1 MAVFGNY
8 SIRCLLTAGVIL
20 ASNLPLDAQ
29 EQGGNNGQGEQ
40 RREGDGRR
48 GDGRR
53 GPPGGGFSFGGG
65 FGGGFVR
72 NSSLLG
78 LLDAPEVKK
87 HLNIDADTSA
97 YIALLEDDIN
107 QKNGEFFRANR
118 DLDRDA
124 AREKAMAYFREQ
136 APKTEAQ
143 IKEIIGDEKLA
154 RLKQIR
160 LQVAGP
166 AIYFF
171 PNSEDGKTLGIT
183 DAQREQAGKLME
195 EAGTQLREIFRPGD
209 GGQRR
214 GEDEVRKMMEEFR
227 SKQEEKYLALL
238 TEAQKEKRK
247 EMMGTPIDFTIAPRQ
262 RSGFDGR
269 RRGGDDNRSRE
280 NPSSDSAPKKDQ
292 T

>member
-1 MAVFGNY
+1 MGIFGNL
-8 SIRCLLTAGVIL
+8 SFRCLLTAGIIL
-20 ASNLPLDAQ
+20 AASIPSHAQ
-29 EQGGNNGQGEQ
+29 EQGGNNGQGDQ
-40 RREGDGRR
+40 RRDGDGRR
-48 GDGRR
+48 GDSRR
-53 GPPGGGFSFGGG
+53 GPPGGGFGFGGG
-65 FGGGFVR
+65 FGSGFGR

-124 AREKAMAYFREQ
+124 AREKMMTYFREQ

-154 RLKQIR
+154 RLKQVR

-195 EAGTQLREIFRPGD
+195 EAGTQLREIFGPRD

-238 TEAQKEKRK
+238 TETQKEKRK
-247 EMMGTPIDFTIAPRQ
+247 EMMGTPIDFTIAPRP
-262 RSGFDGR
+262 RGSFDGR
-269 RRGGDDNRSRE
+269 RRGDDNRPRE